1 MKRLLALLLAALL
14 LPAVSMADTD
24 LSGYAIAN
32 GVVSA
37 VEDMDVTA
45 PYSGTLLPFSLE
57 AGDTV
62 KSGDVLFAMMTTTLY
77 ATEDGIVEHV
87 FAQPGDDAAALS
99 ACYGGLVAVAP
110 AQTLQIAATING
122 GYNEA
127 ENKYLHVGETLYFR
141 STQGD
146 REKGRGMVAMV
157 NGDSYVVDVLD
168 GDFKI
173 GELLTLYRDDDYS
186 QKECVGKG
194 NVIRRNPLLCQGQGR
209 VSEVLVSAG
218 DAVSAGTPLVA
229 LMGPDADYG
238 ASPVQTSPADAVVA
252 AVTVGAGQQVWKGQ
266 VLAKLYLTEAL
277 EIVAEVDEVD
287 LHGLRVGDSVYVT
300 LDTEPDRVIN
310 GTVTEIS
317 GMGVTRQNAAYYTV
331 HVSIHDSNALLGG
344 SASVYLPRD

>member
-1 MKRLLALLLAALL
+1 MNRLLALLLAALM

-45 PYSGTLLPFSLE
+45 SYSGTLLPFSLE
-57 AGDTV
+57 AGDVV
-62 KSGDVLFAMMTTTLY
+62 KQGENLFSLMTTTLY
-77 ATEDGIVEHV
+77 ATEDGTVEHV
-87 FAQPGDDAAALS
+87 FAKAGDDAAALT
-99 ACYGGLVAVAP
+99 ARFGGLVAIEP
-110 AQTLQIAATING
+110 IQTLQIAASING
-122 GYNEA
+122 GYNAA

-146 REKGRGMVAMV
+146 HEKGHGLVSMVS
-157 NGDSYVVDVLD
+157 GDSYMVDILD
-168 GDFKI
+168 GEFKM
-173 GELLTLYRDDDYS
+173 GEQLTLYRDDDYS

-194 NVIRRNPLLCQGQGR
+194 NVIRRNPLLCHGQGR
-209 VSEVLVSAG
+209 VSDVLVSAG
-218 DAVSAGTPLVA
+218 DAVSAGTPLVT

-238 ASPVQTSPADAVVA
+238 ASPVLTAPADAVAA
-252 AVTVGAGQQVWKGQ
+252 AVMVGAGQQVWKGQ
-266 VLAKLYLTEAL
+266 VLAKLYLTGAL

-287 LHGLRVGDSVYVT
+287 LQGLRVGDSVYVT

-310 GTVTEIS
+310 GAVTRIS